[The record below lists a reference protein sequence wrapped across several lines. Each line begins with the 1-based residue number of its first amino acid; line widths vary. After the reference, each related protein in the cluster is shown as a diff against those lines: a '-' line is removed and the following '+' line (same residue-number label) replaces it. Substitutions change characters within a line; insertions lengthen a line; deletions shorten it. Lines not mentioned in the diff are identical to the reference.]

1 MNPGIALLLLTLV
14 STVVC
19 YFVAK
24 QRGAKT
30 SYWVALGVIL
40 GPLAIPF
47 VFMAK
52 PDSDD

>member
-1 MNPGIALLLLTLV
+1 MNPSIVILLLILA

-24 QRGAKT
+24 QRGAKV
-30 SYWVALGVIL
+30 SYWVALGVVL